1 MEKKTHKLLE
11 KEQNKT
17 NIFWLNKLKKYLKK
31 LLILPK
37 NKIKRRGVLLYLKFL
52 VLLFF

>member
-17 NIFWLNKLKKYLKK
+17 NIFWLNKLQKIELVFKKKK
-31 LLILPK
+31 TL
-37 NKIKRRGVLLYLKFL
+37 
-52 VLLFF
+52 